1 MGIAIDFTTAIESTT
16 RPTSLLIPE
25 LIYEIERY
33 LEIQDL
39 AAAAL
44 VCRAWHEA
52 WSSSLYSTVRCH
64 IRRTSAPLGVVASSL
79 DPKKTTFHSF
89 AAAPPTR
96 DNQGYLQHQYY
107 SLQHQHLHH
116 QVQQHQQYIPP
127 FLNFQKYGRWIR
139 SLEIANL
146 YCLPSV
152 SLPCQTGAV
161 SSHSSSSSTSSSS
174 AFSPASL
181 PSPVQDHLSQIQ
193 SCWHLI
199 QLDISRTVM
208 SLERLD
214 DLLSSLPRLKVFK
227 FEVVNKT
234 EIATAN
240 GLHGGGSSS
249 NGGGSPG
256 SSFRRGYMQQQ
267 PSSLLLKKPKQVTLE
282 SLEPEVIRVIARRLG
297 GQLERLDL
305 VFTVTGR
312 IGLSTF
318 LELLTNCRSTLKSL
332 TLTRAEVYQTDYS
345 RERHAAMEISA
356 LLASLLGTTSTTT
369 TSSSSSSSTTSPPSS
384 SSSSSSPSLP
394 PALECLSFNSCA
406 IPDREFEWF
415 LRHAPQLRELNL
427 HDCRFL
433 NRPAVAAILQH
444 SPLLE
449 TLSLRSVPYIDADAL
464 KQLFEVIP
472 RSGVAATTVS
482 AVSWL
487 HHAAGSHASGTTATS
502 GVNGSGGV
510 LTSTMAS
517 SNNGGEKE
525 TMGLRLKSIRLAYLR
540 QLNDTVMET
549 IARYQGASLEKLS
562 VQWCP
567 HVTDVGIL
575 PIFMFCQRLQDL
587 SLYLSKPTLNIFKDL
602 TDEPANETATGTTT
616 TTVTE
621 AATTTAAASAT
632 ATATEAAA
640 GSTPFKRRLWACANT
655 LERLEVGGQMFVDR
669 IRSSSE
675 HLQPQLYHHLSPN
688 PHHMR
693 SPSGNQDLSLGGGVG
708 GGIGGAGGN
717 NATNNGGPGNATNT
731 TTGTT
736 TNSNNVIHD
745 PYSIAH
751 YQGYPMYHLWR
762 YNRLSDPFRELQA
775 QLETLPRLKHLGVQA
790 KGIEHL
796 LRRGFGPN
804 VHIQSLALLNQ
815 QGRMWSP
822 EEIREMFE
830 HMPHLRTL
838 VCEKSTIMAGG
849 SSLSSVVGGGS
860 GSCGAGQLKG
870 VDLLKR
876 QMRMRRILEDHHVE
890 LVQST
895 LSPMTI

>member
-1 MGIAIDFTTAIESTT
+1 MGIAIDFTTATESTT

-64 IRRTSAPLGVVASSL
+64 IRRTSAPLGVLSSSL
-79 DPKKTTFHSF
+79 DPTKKTAFHSF
-89 AAAPPTR
+89 TAAPPAR
-96 DNQGYLQHQYY
+96 DNYQGYVQHNYY
-107 SLQHQHLHH
+107 SLQQQHLHLQH
-116 QVQQHQQYIPP
+116 GQHHQQYIPP

-139 SLEIANL
+139 NLEVSNL
-146 YCLPSV
+146 YCLPSIPLLR
-152 SLPCQTGAV
+152 STGGAAV
-161 SSHSSSSSTSSSS
+161 SSHSSSSSPSSSS

-181 PSPVQDHLSQIQ
+181 SVPPPVQDHLSQIQ
-193 SCWHLI
+193 SCWHLV

-240 GLHGGGSSS
+240 GLHGASGGG
-249 NGGGSPG
+249 NGGGGGSPG
-256 SSFRRGYMQQQ
+256 SSFRRGYMQHQ

-282 SLEPEVIRVIARRLG
+282 GLEPEVIRVIARRLG

-305 VFTVTGR
+305 TFTVTGR

-332 TLTRAEVYQTDYS
+332 ALTRAEVYQTDYS

-356 LLASLLGTTSTTT
+356 LLASLLGTTSATT
-369 TSSSSSSSTTSPPSS
+369 TSSSSPSTSSTTSSP
-384 SSSSSSPSLP
+384 SSSSSSPSFP
-394 PALECLSFNSCA
+394 PALEHLSFNSCA

-415 LRHAPQLRELNL
+415 LRHAPQLKELNL

-433 NRPAVAAILQH
+433 NKPAVAAILQH

-449 TLSLRSVPYIDADAL
+449 TLSLRSVPYVDADAL
-464 KQLFEVIP
+464 KQLFETIP
-472 RSGVAATTVS
+472 RSSSEGATATTAFAS
-482 AVSWL
+482 YQ
-487 HHAAGSHASGTTATS
+487 AADSHAPGTTATATS
-502 GVNGSGGV
+502 GVNGSGGAAST
-510 LTSTMAS
+510 LTA
-517 SNNGGEKE
+517 GKE
-525 TMGLRLKSIRLAYLR
+525 TTGLRLKSIRLAYLR

-549 IARYQGASLEKLS
+549 IARYQGACLEKLS

-575 PIFMFCQRLQDL
+575 PIFMYCQRLQDL

-602 TDEPANETATGTTT
+602 TDEPVNGVTATDTATGA
-616 TTVTE
+616 V
-621 AATTTAAASAT
+621 AVPATTTPAT
-632 ATATEAAA
+632 ASIATAAVA
-640 GSTPFKRRLWACANT
+640 GSPAAVKRRLWACANT

-693 SPSGNQDLSLGGGVG
+693 SPSGNQDLTLGGLG
-708 GGIGGAGGN
+708 GTGGTN
-717 NATNNGGPGNATNT
+717 TTNNGGSAGVTSITAGNNN
-731 TTGTT
+731 G
-736 TNSNNVIHD
+736 NVIHD

-762 YNRLSDPFRELQA
+762 YHRLSDPFRELQA

-815 QGRMWSP
+815 QGRVWSP
-822 EEIREMFE
+822 EEIQEMFE

-849 SSLSSVVGGGS
+849 SQSGGMGSGVVSGGG
-860 GSCGAGQLKG
+860 CGGQLKG

-876 QMRMRRILEDHHVE
+876 QMRMRRILEDHRVQ

>member
-1 MGIAIDFTTAIESTT
+1 MGIAIDFTTTTESTT

-25 LIYEIERY
+25 LVYEIERY

-64 IRRTSAPLGVVASSL
+64 IRRTSAPLGVVSSSL
-79 DPKKTTFHSF
+79 DPTKKTAFHSF
-89 AAAPPTR
+89 TAAPPAR
-96 DNQGYLQHQYY
+96 NNYQGYVQHKYY
-107 SLQHQHLHH
+107 SVQQHLHL
-116 QVQQHQQYIPP
+116 QQHHQQYIPP

-139 SLEIANL
+139 SLEVSNL

-152 SLPCQTGAV
+152 PLLHSTGAAI
-161 SSHSSSSSTSSSS
+161 SSHSSLSPASSSS
-174 AFSPASL
+174 AFGLASL
-181 PSPVQDHLSQIQ
+181 PPPAQDHLSQIQ
-193 SCWHLI
+193 ACWHLI

-240 GLHGGGSSS
+240 GLHGVSGGS
-249 NGGGSPG
+249 NGGGGGSFG

-267 PSSLLLKKPKQVTLE
+267 PASLLLKKPKQVTLE
-282 SLEPEVIRVIARRLG
+282 GLEPDVIRVIARRLG

-318 LELLTNCRSTLKSL
+318 LELLSNCRSTLKSL
-332 TLTRAEVYQTDYS
+332 ALTRAEIYQTDYS

-356 LLASLLGTTSTTT
+356 LFASLLGTTSATTT
-369 TSSSSSSSTTSPPSS
+369 SSLSSSSSSSLITSSPSSPSS
-384 SSSSSSPSLP
+384 SSSLPTFP
-394 PALECLSFNSCA
+394 PALERLSFNSCA

-415 LRHAPQLRELNL
+415 LRHAPRLRELNL

-433 NRPAVAAILQH
+433 NKPAVASILQH

-449 TLSLRSVPYIDADAL
+449 TLSLRSVPYVDADAL
-464 KQLFEVIP
+464 KLLFETIP
-472 RSGVAATTVS
+472 RSSEVATATAS
-482 AVSWL
+482 AS
-487 HHAAGSHASGTTATS
+487 HHTAGSHASGATATS
-502 GVNGSGGV
+502 GVNGSGGAS
-510 LTSTMAS
+510 TSTAS
-517 SNNGGEKE
+517 RE
-525 TMGLRLKSIRLAYLR
+525 TTGLRLKSIRLAYLR

-549 IARYQGASLEKLS
+549 IARYQGASLERLS

-575 PIFMFCQRLQDL
+575 PIFMYCQRLQDL

-602 TDEPANETATGTTT
+602 TDEPVNGVTTADIMTATEATTMTPAT
-616 TTVTE
+616 TTVT
-621 AATTTAAASAT
+621 AAP
-632 ATATEAAA
+632 AA
-640 GSTPFKRRLWACANT
+640 GSPAPGKRRLWACANT

-693 SPSGNQDLSLGGGVG
+693 SPSGNQDLTL
-708 GGIGGAGGN
+708 GGIGGAGGP
-717 NATNNGGPGNATNT
+717 NAVNNGGSAGIATINT
-731 TTGTT
+731 GSTT
-736 TNSNNVIHD
+736 TNSSHSNVIHD

-762 YNRLSDPFRELQA
+762 YHRLSDPFRELQA

-815 QGRMWSP
+815 QGRVWSP

-849 SSLSSVVGGGS
+849 SQSGGMGSGVGS
-860 GSCGAGQLKG
+860 GSCGAQLKG

-876 QMRMRRILEDHHVE
+876 QMHMRRVLEDHRVE

-895 LSPMTI
+895 LSQ

>member
-1 MGIAIDFTTAIESTT
+1 
-16 RPTSLLIPE
+16 
-25 LIYEIERY
+25 
-33 LEIQDL
+33 
-39 AAAAL
+39 
-44 VCRAWHEA
+44 
-52 WSSSLYSTVRCH
+52 
-64 IRRTSAPLGVVASSL
+64 
-79 DPKKTTFHSF
+79 
-89 AAAPPTR
+89 
-96 DNQGYLQHQYY
+96 
-107 SLQHQHLHH
+107 
-116 QVQQHQQYIPP
+116 
-127 FLNFQKYGRWIR
+127 
-139 SLEIANL
+139 
-146 YCLPSV
+146 
-152 SLPCQTGAV
+152 
-161 SSHSSSSSTSSSS
+161 
-174 AFSPASL
+174 
-181 PSPVQDHLSQIQ
+181 
-193 SCWHLI
+193 
-199 QLDISRTVM
+199 
-208 SLERLD
+208 
-214 DLLSSLPRLKVFK
+214 
-227 FEVVNKT
+227 
-234 EIATAN
+234 
-240 GLHGGGSSS
+240 
-249 NGGGSPG
+249 
-256 SSFRRGYMQQQ
+256 MQQQ

-282 SLEPEVIRVIARRLG
+282 GLEPEVIHVIAKRLG
-297 GQLERLDL
+297 SQLERLDL

-318 LELLTNCRSTLKSL
+318 LELLTNCRSTLRSL

-356 LLASLLGTTSTTT
+356 LLASLLGTTSTATT
-369 TSSSSSSSTTSPPSS
+369 TSSSSPSTTSPTSP
-384 SSSSSSPSLP
+384 SSSSSSPSFP

-415 LRHAPQLRELNL
+415 LRRAPQLRELNL

-433 NRPAVAAILQH
+433 NRPAVTSILQY

-464 KQLFEVIP
+464 KQLFETIP
-472 RSGVAATTVS
+472 RSEVAATTT
-482 AVSWL
+482 ATTVSWP

-502 GVNGSGGV
+502 GVNGSGGAS
-510 LTSTMAS
+510 TSTTAS
-517 SNNGGEKE
+517 GNNDREKE

-549 IARYQGASLEKLS
+549 MARCQGGSLEKLS

-602 TDEPANETATGTTT
+602 TEEPANGAVAGATTATA
-616 TTVTE
+616 TE
-621 AATTTAAASAT
+621 AATVLAATTAT

-640 GSTPFKRRLWACANT
+640 GSPPVKRRLWACANT

-693 SPSGNQDLSLGGGVG
+693 SPSGNQDLSLGGD
-708 GGIGGAGGN
+708 IGGTGISG
-717 NATNNGGPGNATNT
+717 ATNNGGLGNATNT
-731 TTGTT
+731 TSGAT
-736 TNSNNVIHD
+736 TNNNSNVIHN

-815 QGRMWSP
+815 QGRVWSP

-849 SSLSSVVGGGS
+849 GSLSGGVGGGGGVGVGG

-876 QMRMRRILEDHHVE
+876 QMCMRRILEDHHVE

>member
-1 MGIAIDFTTAIESTT
+1 MGIAIDLTTEAT
-16 RPTSLLIPE
+16 TSLPRCRNHPTTSFLIPE
-25 LIYEIERY
+25 LIFQIERY

-44 VCRAWHEA
+44 VCRTWHEA

-64 IRRTSAPLGVVASSL
+64 IRRTSSLAPLLNGTGSDL
-79 DPKKTTFHSF
+79 KKPCFHAF
-89 AAAPPTR
+89 TAAPPAPSAR
-96 DNQGYLQHQYY
+96 DQGYLQHQYY
-107 SLQHQHLHH
+107 YSLQHHHLPY
-116 QVQQHQQYIPP
+116 QQQQQQQYIPP
-127 FLNFQKYGRWIR
+127 FLNFVKYGRWIR
-139 SLEIANL
+139 SLEVSNL
-146 YCLPSV
+146 YCLPFV
-152 SLPCQTGAV
+152 PRAPQAGAV
-161 SSHSSSSSTSSSS
+161 SSHSSPFS
-174 AFSPASL
+174 SPAV
-181 PSPVQDHLSQIQ
+181 PPPPVQDHLSQIQ
-193 SCWHLI
+193 TCWHLV

-214 DLLSSLPRLKVFK
+214 DLLGSLPRLKVFK

-240 GLHGGGSSS
+240 GLHGGAGGNRGAGGSH
-249 NGGGSPG
+249 GGGSPG

-282 SLEPEVIRVIARRLG
+282 GLEPEVIRVIARRLG
-297 GQLERLDL
+297 GQLEHLDL

-332 TLTRAEVYQTDYS
+332 VLTRAEVYQTDFS
-345 RERHAAMEISA
+345 RERNTAMEISA
-356 LLASLLGTTSTTT
+356 LFASLLGTTSAATTSHPSPA
-369 TSSSSSSSTTSPPSS
+369 TSSSPSS
-384 SSSSSSPSLP
+384 SSSASSTWSKPSTP
-394 PALECLSFNSCA
+394 PVLECLSFNSCA

-415 LRHAPQLRELNL
+415 LRHAPSLKELHL

-433 NRPAVAAILQH
+433 NKPAVAAILQH

-449 TLSLRSVPYIDADAL
+449 ILSLRSVPYIDSDAL
-464 KQLFEVIP
+464 KQLFETIP
-472 RSGVAATTVS
+472 RSES
-482 AVSWL
+482 APSASSWSSY
-487 HHAAGSHASGTTATS
+487 HSAGSHAATAAS
-502 GVNGSGGV
+502 GVNGSGGAS
-510 LTSTMAS
+510 TSTTA
-517 SNNGGEKE
+517 NNSAARERE
-525 TMGLRLKSIRLAYLR
+525 ITGLRLKSIRLAYLR

-549 IARYQGASLEKLS
+549 IARSQGACLEKLS

-602 TDEPANETATGTTT
+602 SDEPAPNTTATVVQPLPT
-616 TTVTE
+616 
-621 AATTTAAASAT
+621 ATTAAASPA
-632 ATATEAAA
+632 
-640 GSTPFKRRLWACANT
+640 STPAKRRLWACANT

-693 SPSGNQDLSLGGGVG
+693 SPSGNQDTALGNGNTTR
-708 GGIGGAGGN
+708 GAGTN
-717 NATNNGGPGNATNT
+717 TANNGGPNGGSTNIN
-731 TTGTT
+731 
-736 TNSNNVIHD
+736 TNNTNNVIHD

-762 YNRLSDPFRELQA
+762 YHRFSDPFRELQA

-796 LRRGFGPN
+796 IRRGFGPN
-804 VHIQSLALLNQ
+804 VQIQSLALLNQ
-815 QGRMWSP
+815 QGRVWSP
-822 EEIREMFE
+822 EEIREMFDN
-830 HMPHLRTL
+830 MPHLRTL
-838 VCEKSTIMAGG
+838 VCEKNTIMAGG
-849 SSLSSVVGGGS
+849 HGGSGGGVLSVGGG
-860 GSCGAGQLKG
+860 GCGGGQQLRG

-876 QMRMRRILEDHHVE
+876 QMHMRRILEDHRVE

-895 LSPMTI
+895 LSPMII